1 MDNLMIIDTIDNS
14 GLVATLKKI
23 QEFQSLVQATLKP
36 GHDYDTIPGT
46 NKPTLLK
53 PGAEKI
59 GMVFGLNPEYEFLDK
74 IEDYINEFFAYNIK
88 CTLLRN
94 GQPVAQGVGSCN
106 SKEKKYRYLNMSES
120 DIPGGIDKSTLE
132 QTTDKYGRIKYK
144 MDNPDICSLVN
155 TILKM
160 AKKRAY
166 VDATL
171 QVAALSE
178 IFTQD
183 VEDMKELIKS
193 EQSDNMTIE
202 EAASMKIN
210 FGKYK
215 GLSLGEIY
223 KQHPDYVQWFFD
235 KGTDPIVKKA
245 FELLSNAAKQAHEKK
260 KEGNYE
266 GTPFSDTA
274 IENAEKEAPPQE

>member
-1 MDNLMIIDTIDNS
+1 MDNLMIIDTIDNA

-59 GMVFGLNPEYEFLDK
+59 GMLFGLNPEYDFLDK
-74 IEDYINEFFAYNIK
+74 TEDYKTEFFSYNIK
-88 CTLLRN
+88 CTLFRN
-94 GQPVAQGVGSCN
+94 GQPVAQGVGNCN
-106 SKEKKYRYLNMSES
+106 SKEKKYRYLNMSEA
-120 DIPGGIDKSTLE
+120 DLPEGIDKSTLE
-132 QTTDKYGRIKYK
+132 TTTDKYGRLQYK

-183 VEDMKELIKS
+183 VEDMKELIKN
-193 EQSDNMTIE
+193 EQADNVTVE
-202 EAASMKIN
+202 EAAGMKIN

-215 GLSLGEIY
+215 GQPLGEIY

-245 FELLSNAAKQAHEKK
+245 FEILSNAAKEAHEKK
-260 KEGNYE
+260 SKPEDKYE
-266 GTPFSDTA
+266 GSPLSDSA
-274 IENAEKEAPPQE
+274 IKAANQEA